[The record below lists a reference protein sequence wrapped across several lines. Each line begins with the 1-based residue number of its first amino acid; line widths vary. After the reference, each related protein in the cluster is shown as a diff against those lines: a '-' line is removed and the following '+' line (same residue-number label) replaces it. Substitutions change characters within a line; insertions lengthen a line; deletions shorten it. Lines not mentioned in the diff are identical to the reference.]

1 MTQTLLMEAPNHT
14 SVEIVVQSPTVS
26 IVKEEDAYS
35 LESFVA
41 DMGGVLGLFVG
52 FNFLQIVDLI
62 DLLRTK
68 WNPLKI
74 LF

>member
-74 LF
+74 LH

>member
-1 MTQTLLMEAPNHT
+1 MESSGHT
-14 SVEIVVQSPTVS
+14 EVSIVFQSPTVA
-26 IVKEEDAYS
+26 IGKEEDAYS

-41 DMGGVLGLFVG
+41 DIGGVLGLFVG
-52 FNFLQIVDLI
+52 FNFLQIWDLL

-74 LF
+74 MC

>member
-1 MTQTLLMEAPNHT
+1 MEAPNHT

-52 FNFLQIVDLI
+52 FNFLQVWDFVDL
-62 DLLRTK
+62 LKTK
-68 WNPLKI
+68 WNPLK
-74 LF
+74 LMY

>member
-1 MTQTLLMEAPNHT
+1 MEAPNQIE
-14 SVEIVVQSPTVS
+14 VQIVFQSPTVS

-52 FNFLQIVDLI
+52 FNFLQVWDFVDL
-62 DLLRTK
+62 LKTK

-74 LF
+74 MY

>member
-1 MTQTLLMEAPNHT
+1 MESPGHT
-14 SVEIVVQSPTVS
+14 EVSLVFQSPTVA

-41 DMGGVLGLFVG
+41 DIGGVLGLFVG

-68 WNPLKI
+68 WNPLKKI
-74 LF
+74 LI

>member
-1 MTQTLLMEAPNHT
+1 MIEFPNHT
-14 SVEIVVQSPTVS
+14 TVQIVFQSPTVS

-52 FNFLQIVDLI
+52 FNFLQVWDVL
-62 DLLRTK
+62 DLLKTK
-68 WNPLKI
+68 WNPLK
-74 LF
+74 LMY

>member
-1 MTQTLLMEAPNHT
+1 MEAPNHT

-26 IVKEEDAYS
+26 IIKEEDAYP

-41 DMGGVLGLFVG
+41 DIGGVLGLFVG

>member
-14 SVEIVVQSPTVS
+14 KVQIVFQSPTVS

-41 DMGGVLGLFVG
+41 DLGGVLGLFVG
-52 FNFLQIVDLI
+52 FNFLQIWDLL

-74 LF
+74 MY

>member
-1 MTQTLLMEAPNHT
+1 MEAPNHT

-26 IVKEEDAYS
+26 IIKEEDAYS